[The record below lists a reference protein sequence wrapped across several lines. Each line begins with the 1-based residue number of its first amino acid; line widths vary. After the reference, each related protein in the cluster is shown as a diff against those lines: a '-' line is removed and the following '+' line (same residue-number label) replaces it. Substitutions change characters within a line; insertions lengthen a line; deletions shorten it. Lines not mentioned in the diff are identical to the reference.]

1 MLDFTYDI
9 PTKIHFGKNALDF
22 VGEEVKKF
30 SDKVLITYG
39 GGSIKKNGIY
49 DKVISELKNS
59 GVEIFELSGIE
70 PNPRIDS
77 VRKGVKII
85 KENNIGAI
93 LAVGGG
99 STIDASKFMAAG
111 ACVDFDPWEFISK
124 KKPMSPAI
132 PLLAVLTMAATG
144 SEMDCGGV
152 ITNPE
157 TREKLSSGHP
167 DTRPKVSFLNP
178 EITYSV
184 NKFQTACG
192 SSDILSHIF
201 ETYFNV
207 DESMFMLD
215 RIMESLMKTVIKY
228 GPIAMKDPKNY
239 EARANLMWASSW
251 AINDFIANSSKAS
264 WTVHPIEHE
273 LSAFYDITH
282 GLGLAIL
289 TPRWMEYVLSEKT
302 VHKFYDLGVNVFD
315 IDKNLDQ
322 MEVAKKTIGKV
333 KEFFFDTLGLDSN
346 LKDIDI
352 DEKYFD
358 QMSKKACGK
367 NGKIKGFVELH
378 PEDVKKIYQM
388 CLED

>member
-77 VRKGVKII
+77 VREGVKII

-207 DESMFMLD
+207 DDSMFMLD

-322 MEVAKKTIGKV
+322 MEVAKKAIEKT

-346 LKDIDI
+346 LRKINI

-367 NGKIKGFVELH
+367 NGKIKGFVELF

>member
-30 SDKVLITYG
+30 SDKVFITYG

-49 DKVISELKNS
+49 DKVISEIKNS

-77 VRKGVKII
+77 VREGVKII

-124 KKPMSPAI
+124 KKPMSPAL

-207 DESMFMLD
+207 DDSMFMLD

-346 LKDIDI
+346 LKKIDI

-367 NGKIKGFVELH
+367 NGKIKGFVELF

>member
-1 MLDFTYDI
+1 MLDFTYNI
-9 PTKIHFGKNALDF
+9 PTKIHFGKDALDF

-39 GGSIKKNGIY
+39 GGSIKKNGAY
-49 DKVISELKNS
+49 DKVINELKNS

-77 VRKGVKII
+77 VREGVKII

-111 ACVDFDPWEFISK
+111 ACADFDPWEFISK
-124 KKPMSPAI
+124 GKPMSPAI
-132 PLLAVLTMAATG
+132 PLLSILTMAATG

-157 TREKLSSGHP
+157 TKEKLSSGHP

-184 NKFQTACG
+184 SEFQTACG

-207 DESMFMLD
+207 DDSMFMLD

-251 AINDFIANSSKAS
+251 AINDFIADSSKAA

-315 IDKNLDQ
+315 IDKNLEQ
-322 MEVAKKTIGKV
+322 MEVAKKAIEKV
-333 KEFFFDTLGLDSN
+333 KEFFYETLGLDSN

-367 NGKIKGFVELH
+367 NGKINGFVELH

>member
-22 VGEEVKKF
+22 VGEEVKKY
-30 SDKVLITYG
+30 SDRVLITYG

-77 VRKGVKII
+77 IREGVKII

-207 DESMFMLD
+207 DDSMFMLD

-251 AINDFIANSSKAS
+251 AINDFIANSSKAA

-367 NGKIKGFVELH
+367 NGKIKGFVELF

>member
-1 MLDFTYDI
+1 MLDFTYSI
-9 PTKIHFGKNALDF
+9 PTKIHFGKEALDF
-22 VGEEVKKF
+22 VGEEVKKY
-30 SDKVLITYG
+30 SNKVLLTYG
-39 GGSIKKNGIY
+39 GGSIKKNGVY
-49 DKVISELKNS
+49 DKVVKELKNS

-77 VRKGVKII
+77 VRKGVEII

-111 ACVDFDPWEFISK
+111 ACADFDPWEFISK

-132 PLLAVLTMAATG
+132 PLLSVLTMAATG
-144 SEMDCGGV
+144 SEMDNGGV

-157 TREKLSSGHP
+157 TKEKLSSGHP

-184 NKFQTACG
+184 SKYQTACG

-201 ETYFNV
+201 ENYFNQ
-207 DESMFMLD
+207 DESMYMLD
-215 RIMESLMKTVIKY
+215 RMMESLMKTVIKY
-228 GPIAMKDPKNY
+228 GPIAVKDPNNY

-251 AINDFIANSSKAS
+251 AINGFVSSSSKS
-264 WTVHPIEHE
+264 EWTVHPIEHE

-289 TPRWMEYVLSEKT
+289 TPRWMEYVLNET
-302 VHKFYDLGVNVFD
+302 TAHKFYDLGVNVFD

-322 MEVAKKTIGKV
+322 MEVAKKAIEKV
-333 KEFFFDTLGLDSN
+333 KEFFFETLGLDSN
-346 LKDIDI
+346 LKKINI

-358 QMSKKACGK
+358 QMSKKACGEK
-367 NGKIKGFVELH
+367 GKINGFIELS
-378 PEDVKKIYQM
+378 PADVRKIYEM
-388 CLED
+388 CLDD

>member
-1 MLDFTYDI
+1 MLDFTYNI
-9 PTKIHFGKNALDF
+9 PTKIHFGKDALDF
-22 VGEEVKKF
+22 VGEEVKKY

-39 GGSIKKNGIY
+39 GGSIKKNGVY
-49 DKVISELKNS
+49 DKIIKELKNS

-77 VRKGVKII
+77 VREGVKII
-85 KENNIGAI
+85 KENNIGVI

-111 ACVDFDPWEFISK
+111 ACADFDPWEFISK
-124 KKPMSPAI
+124 GKPMSPAI

-157 TREKLSSGHP
+157 TKEKLSSGHP

-184 NKFQTACG
+184 SEFQTACG

-201 ETYFNV
+201 ESYFNV
-207 DESMFMLD
+207 NDSMFMLD

-251 AINDFIANSSKAS
+251 AINDFIADSSKAA

-322 MEVAKKTIGKV
+322 MEVAKKAIEKT

-367 NGKIKGFVELH
+367 NGKINGFVELH

>member
-70 PNPRIDS
+70 PNPRIGS
-77 VRKGVKII
+77 VREGVKII

-157 TREKLSSGHP
+157 TKEKLSSGHP

-207 DESMFMLD
+207 DDSMFMLD

-228 GPIAMKDPKNY
+228 GPIAMKEPENY

-322 MEVAKKTIGKV
+322 MEVAKKAIEKV

-346 LKDIDI
+346 LKKIDI

>member
-1 MLDFTYDI
+1 MLDFTYNI
-9 PTKIHFGKNALDF
+9 PTKIHFGKDALDF
-22 VGEEVKKF
+22 VGEEVKKYA
-30 SDKVLITYG
+30 DKVLITYG
-39 GGSIKKNGIY
+39 GGSIKKNGVY
-49 DKVISELKNS
+49 DKVVSELKNS

-70 PNPRIDS
+70 PNPRIES
-77 VRKGVKII
+77 VREGVKII

-111 ACVDFDPWEFISK
+111 ACADFDPWEFISK
-124 KKPMSPAI
+124 GKPMSPAI
-132 PLLAVLTMAATG
+132 PLLSVLTMAATG

-157 TREKLSSGHP
+157 TKEKLSSGHP

-207 DESMFMLD
+207 DDSMFMLD

-228 GPIAMKDPKNY
+228 GPIAMKDPENY

-251 AINDFIANSSKAS
+251 AINDFIANSSKAA

-322 MEVAKKTIGKV
+322 MEVAKKAIEKV

-367 NGKIKGFVELH
+367 NGKINGFVELH

>member
-1 MLDFTYDI
+1 MLDFTYSI
-9 PTKIHFGKNALDF
+9 PTKIHFGKDALDF
-22 VGEEVKKF
+22 VGEEVKKY
-30 SDKVLITYG
+30 SNKVLLTYG
-39 GGSIKKNGIY
+39 GGSIKKNGVY
-49 DKVISELKNS
+49 DEVVKELKNS

-77 VRKGVKII
+77 VRKGVEII

-111 ACVDFDPWEFISK
+111 ACADFDPWEFISK
-124 KKPMSPAI
+124 GKPMSPAI
-132 PLLAVLTMAATG
+132 PLLSVLTMAATG
-144 SEMDCGGV
+144 SEMDNGGV

-157 TREKLSSGHP
+157 TKEKLSSGHP

-184 NKFQTACG
+184 SKYQTACG

-201 ETYFNV
+201 ENYFNQ
-207 DESMFMLD
+207 DESMYMLD
-215 RIMESLMKTVIKY
+215 RMMESLMKTVIKY
-228 GPIAMKDPKNY
+228 GPIAVKDPNNY

-251 AINDFIANSSKAS
+251 AINGFVSSSSKS
-264 WTVHPIEHE
+264 EWTVHPIEHE

-289 TPRWMEYVLSEKT
+289 TPRWMEYVLNET
-302 VHKFYDLGVNVFD
+302 TAHKFYDLGVNVFD

-322 MEVAKKTIGKV
+322 MEVAKKAIEKV
-333 KEFFFDTLGLDSN
+333 KEFFFETLGLDSN
-346 LKDIDI
+346 LKKINI

-358 QMSKKACGK
+358 QMSKKACGEK
-367 NGKIKGFVELH
+367 GKINGFIELS
-378 PEDVKKIYQM
+378 PADVRKIYEM
-388 CLED
+388 CLDD

>member
-1 MLDFTYDI
+1 MLDFTYSI
-9 PTKIHFGKNALDF
+9 PTKIHFGKDALDF
-22 VGEEVKKF
+22 VGEEVKKY
-30 SDKVLITYG
+30 SSKVLLTYG
-39 GGSIKKNGIY
+39 GGSIKKNGVY
-49 DKVISELKNS
+49 DKVVKELKNS

-85 KENNIGAI
+85 KENDIGAI

-111 ACVDFDPWEFISK
+111 ALADFDPWEFISK
-124 KKPMSPAI
+124 GKPMSPAI
-132 PLLAVLTMAATG
+132 PLLSVLTMAATG
-144 SEMDCGGV
+144 SEMDNGGV

-157 TREKLSSGHP
+157 TKEKLSSGHP

-178 EITYSV
+178 EITYTVS
-184 NKFQTACG
+184 KYQTACG

-201 ETYFNV
+201 ENYFNQYG
-207 DESMFMLD
+207 SMYMLD
-215 RIMESLMKTVIKY
+215 RMMESLMKTVIKY
-228 GPIAMKDPKNY
+228 GPIAMKDPNNY
-239 EARANLMWASSW
+239 EARTNLMWASSW
-251 AINDFIANSSKAS
+251 AINGFISSSSKS
-264 WTVHPIEHE
+264 QWTVHPIEHE

-289 TPRWMEYVLSEKT
+289 TPRWMEYVLNET
-302 VHKFYDLGVNVFD
+302 TAHKFYDLGVNVFD
-315 IDKNLDQ
+315 IDKDLDQ
-322 MEVAKKTIGKV
+322 IEVAKKTIEKV

-346 LKDIDI
+346 LKEIGID
-352 DEKYFD
+352 DKYFD

-367 NGKIKGFVELH
+367 KEKIDGFIELS
-378 PEDVKKIYQM
+378 PADVRKIYEM

>member
-1 MLDFTYDI
+1 MLDFTYNI
-9 PTKIHFGKNALDF
+9 PTKIHFGKDALDF
-22 VGEEVKKF
+22 VGDEVKKY
-30 SDKVLITYG
+30 SDNVLITYG
-39 GGSIKKNGIY
+39 GGSIKKNGVY
-49 DKVISELKNS
+49 DKVVSELKNS

-77 VRKGVKII
+77 VREGVKII

-111 ACVDFDPWEFISK
+111 ACADFDPWEFISK
-124 KKPMSPAI
+124 GKPMSPAI
-132 PLLAVLTMAATG
+132 PLLSVLTMAATG

-157 TREKLSSGHP
+157 TKEKLSSGHP

-207 DESMFMLD
+207 DDSMFMLD

-228 GPIAMKDPKNY
+228 GPIAMKEPENY

-251 AINDFIANSSKAS
+251 AINDFIANSSKAA

-322 MEVAKKTIGKV
+322 MDVAKKAIEKV
-333 KEFFFDTLGLDSN
+333 KEFFFETLGLDSN
-346 LKDIDI
+346 LKEIDI

-367 NGKIKGFVELH
+367 NGKINGFVELH

>member
-1 MLDFTYDI
+1 MLDFTYSI
-9 PTKIHFGKNALDF
+9 PTKIHFGKDALDF
-22 VGEEVKKF
+22 VGEEVKKY
-30 SDKVLITYG
+30 SNKVLLTYG
-39 GGSIKKNGIY
+39 GGSIKKNGVY
-49 DKVISELKNS
+49 DKVVKEIKNS

-111 ACVDFDPWEFISK
+111 ACADFDPWEFISK

-132 PLLAVLTMAATG
+132 PLLSVLTMAATG
-144 SEMDCGGV
+144 SEMDNGGV

-157 TREKLSSGHP
+157 TKEKLSSGHP

-184 NKFQTACG
+184 SKYQTACG

-201 ETYFNV
+201 ENYFNQ
-207 DESMFMLD
+207 DESMYMLD
-215 RIMESLMKTVIKY
+215 RMMESLMKTVIKY
-228 GPIAMKDPKNY
+228 GPIAVKDPNNY

-251 AINDFIANSSKAS
+251 AINGFVSSSSKS
-264 WTVHPIEHE
+264 EWTVHPIEHE

-289 TPRWMEYVLSEKT
+289 TPRWMEYVLNET
-302 VHKFYDLGVNVFD
+302 TAHKFYDLGVNVFD

-322 MEVAKKTIGKV
+322 MEVAKKTIEKV
-333 KEFFFDTLGLDSN
+333 KEFFFETLDLDSN
-346 LKDIDI
+346 LKKINID
-352 DEKYFD
+352 DKYFD

-367 NGKIKGFVELH
+367 KEKINGFIELS
-378 PEDVKKIYQM
+378 PADVRKIYEM
-388 CLED
+388 CLDD

>member
-1 MLDFTYDI
+1 MLDFTYSI
-9 PTKIHFGKNALDF
+9 PTKIHFGKDALDF
-22 VGEEVKKF
+22 VGEEVKKY
-30 SDKVLITYG
+30 SNKVLLTYG
-39 GGSIKKNGIY
+39 GGSIKKNGVY
-49 DKVISELKNS
+49 DKVVKELKNS

-77 VRKGVKII
+77 VREGVKII

-111 ACVDFDPWEFISK
+111 ACADFDPWEFISK
-124 KKPMSPAI
+124 GKPMSPAI
-132 PLLAVLTMAATG
+132 PLLSVLTMAATG

-157 TREKLSSGHP
+157 TKEKLSSGHP

-207 DESMFMLD
+207 DDSMFMLD

-228 GPIAMKDPKNY
+228 GPIAMKDPENY

-251 AINDFIANSSKAS
+251 AINDFIADSSKAS

-322 MEVAKKTIGKV
+322 MEVAKKAIEKV

-367 NGKIKGFVELH
+367 NGKINGFVELH

>member
-9 PTKIHFGKNALDF
+9 PTKIHFGKDALDF

-111 ACVDFDPWEFISK
+111 ACADFDPWEFISK

-207 DESMFMLD
+207 DDSMFMLD

-367 NGKIKGFVELH
+367 NGKIKGFVELF

>member
-1 MLDFTYDI
+1 MQNFTYDI
-9 PTKIHFGKNALDF
+9 GTKVHFGKDALDYI
-22 VGEEVKKF
+22 GEEAKKYT
-30 SDKVLITYG
+30 DKILLTYG
-39 GGSIKKNGIY
+39 GGSIKKNGVY
-49 DKVISELKNS
+49 DKVIKELKEANIE
-59 GVEIFELSGIE
+59 VFELAGIE

-77 VRKGVKII
+77 VREGVRII

-111 ACVDFDPWEFISK
+111 ALADFDPWEFISEQ
-124 KKPMSPAI
+124 KPMSPAI
-132 PLLAVLTMAATG
+132 PLLSVLTMAATG

-157 TREKLSSGHP
+157 TREKLSSGHL

-184 NKFQTACG
+184 PKFQTAAG
-192 SSDILSHIF
+192 SADILSHIF

-207 DESMFMLD
+207 DGTMYMLD
-215 RIMESLMKTVIKY
+215 RIMESLIKTVINY
-228 GPIAMKDPKNY
+228 GPKALANPEDY

-251 AINDFIANSSKAS
+251 AINDFIADSSKAS

-289 TPRWMEYVLSEKT
+289 TPRWMEYVLNEKT
-302 VHKFYDLGVNVFD
+302 AHRFYELGVNVFD
-315 IDKNLDQ
+315 IDKNLSE
-322 MEVAKKTIGKV
+322 MEVAKITIEKI
-333 KEFFFDTLGLDSN
+333 KDFLFNDLGLDSN
-346 LKDIDI
+346 LRKIGI
-352 DEKYFD
+352 DETHFD
-358 QMSKKACGK
+358 EMSKKACGK
-367 NGKIKGFVELH
+367 NGSIKGFIELT
-378 PEDVKKIYQM
+378 PADVKKIYQM

>member
-1 MLDFTYDI
+1 MLDFTYNI
-9 PTKIHFGKNALDF
+9 PTKIHFGKDALDF
-22 VGEEVKKF
+22 VGEEVKKY

-39 GGSIKKNGIY
+39 GGSIKKNGVY
-49 DKVISELKNS
+49 DKVIKELKNS

-77 VRKGVKII
+77 VREGVKII

-111 ACVDFDPWEFISK
+111 ACADFDPWEFISK
-124 KKPMSPAI
+124 GKPMSSAI
-132 PLLAVLTMAATG
+132 PLLSVLTMAATG
-144 SEMDCGGV
+144 SEMDNGGV

-157 TREKLSSGHP
+157 TKEKLSSGHP

-184 NKFQTACG
+184 SEFQTACG

-201 ETYFNV
+201 ESYFNV
-207 DESMFMLD
+207 DDSMFMLD

-251 AINDFIANSSKAS
+251 AINDFIANSSKSA

-322 MEVAKKTIGKV
+322 MEVAKKAIEKT

-346 LKDIDI
+346 LKEIGI

-367 NGKIKGFVELH
+367 NGKINGFVELH

>member
-1 MLDFTYDI
+1 MLDFTYSI
-9 PTKIHFGKNALDF
+9 PTKIHFGKDALDF
-22 VGEEVKKF
+22 VGEEVKKY
-30 SDKVLITYG
+30 SNKVLLTYG
-39 GGSIKKNGIY
+39 GGSIKKNGVYEKIV
-49 DKVISELKNS
+49 KELENS

-77 VRKGVKII
+77 VRKGVEII

-111 ACVDFDPWEFISK
+111 ACADFDPWEFISK
-124 KKPMSPAI
+124 GKPMSPAI
-132 PLLAVLTMAATG
+132 PLLSVLTMAATG
-144 SEMDCGGV
+144 SEMDNGGV

-157 TREKLSSGHP
+157 TKEKLSSGHP

-184 NKFQTACG
+184 SKYQTACG

-201 ETYFNV
+201 ENYFNQ
-207 DESMFMLD
+207 DESMYMLD
-215 RIMESLMKTVIKY
+215 RMMESLMKTVIKY
-228 GPIAMKDPKNY
+228 GPIAVKDPNNY

-251 AINDFIANSSKAS
+251 AINGFVSSSSKS
-264 WTVHPIEHE
+264 EWTVHPIEHE

-289 TPRWMEYVLSEKT
+289 TPRWMEYVLNET
-302 VHKFYDLGVNVFD
+302 TAHKFYDLGVNVFD

-322 MEVAKKTIGKV
+322 MEVAKKAIEKV
-333 KEFFFDTLGLDSN
+333 KEFFFETLGLDSN
-346 LKDIDI
+346 LKKINID
-352 DEKYFD
+352 DKYFD
-358 QMSKKACGK
+358 QMSKKACGEK
-367 NGKIKGFVELH
+367 GKINGFIELS
-378 PEDVKKIYQM
+378 PADIRKIYEM
-388 CLED
+388 CLDD

>member
-1 MLDFTYDI
+1 MLDFTYNI
-9 PTKIHFGKNALDF
+9 PTKIHFGKDALDF

-39 GGSIKKNGIY
+39 GGSIKKNGVY
-49 DKVISELKNS
+49 DKVVSELKNY

-77 VRKGVKII
+77 VREGVKII

-111 ACVDFDPWEFISK
+111 ACADFDPWEFISK
-124 KKPMSPAI
+124 GKPMSPAI
-132 PLLAVLTMAATG
+132 PLLSVLTMAATG
-144 SEMDCGGV
+144 SEMDNGGV
-152 ITNPE
+152 ITNPQ
-157 TREKLSSGHP
+157 TKEKLSSGHE

-184 NKFQTACG
+184 NEFQTACG

-201 ETYFNV
+201 ESYFNV
-207 DESMFMLD
+207 DDSMFMLD

-251 AINDFIANSSKAS
+251 AINDFIANSAKAA

-315 IDKNLDQ
+315 IDKNLDK
-322 MEVAKKTIGKV
+322 MEVAKKAIEKV
-333 KEFFFDTLGLDSN
+333 KEFFFESLGLDSN
-346 LKDIDI
+346 LKKIGI
-352 DEKYFD
+352 DEEYFD

-367 NGKIKGFVELH
+367 NGKINGFVELT

>member
-1 MLDFTYDI
+1 MLDFTYNI
-9 PTKIHFGKNALDF
+9 PTKIHFGKDALDF
-22 VGEEVKKF
+22 LGEEVKKYA
-30 SDKVLITYG
+30 DKVLITYG
-39 GGSIKKNGIY
+39 GGSIKKNGVY

-77 VRKGVKII
+77 VREGIKII

-111 ACVDFDPWEFISK
+111 ACADFDPWEFISK
-124 KKPMSPAI
+124 GKPMSPAI
-132 PLLAVLTMAATG
+132 PLLSVLTMAATG
-144 SEMDCGGV
+144 SEMDNGGV

-157 TREKLSSGHP
+157 TKEKLSSGHE

-184 NKFQTACG
+184 NEFQTACG

-201 ETYFNV
+201 ESYFNV
-207 DESMFMLD
+207 DDSMFMLD

-251 AINDFIANSSKAS
+251 AINDFIANSAKAA

-315 IDKNLDQ
+315 IDKNLDK
-322 MEVAKKTIGKV
+322 MEVAKKAIEKT
-333 KEFFFDTLGLDSN
+333 KEFFFDTLGLYSN
-346 LKDIDI
+346 LRKINID
-352 DEKYFD
+352 DEYFE

-367 NGKIKGFVELH
+367 NGKINGFVELKS
-378 PEDVKKIYQM
+378 EDVKKIYQM

>member
-1 MLDFTYDI
+1 MLDFTYSI
-9 PTKIHFGKNALDF
+9 PTKIHFGKDALDF
-22 VGEEVKKF
+22 VGEEVKKY
-30 SDKVLITYG
+30 SSKVLLTYG
-39 GGSIKKNGIY
+39 GGSIKKNGVY
-49 DKVISELKNS
+49 DKVVKELKES

-111 ACVDFDPWEFISK
+111 ALADFDPWEFISK
-124 KKPMSPAI
+124 GKPMSPAI
-132 PLLAVLTMAATG
+132 PLLSVLTMAATG
-144 SEMDCGGV
+144 SEMDNGGV

-157 TREKLSSGHP
+157 TKEKLSSGHP
-167 DTRPKVSFLNP
+167 DTKPKVSFLNP
-178 EITYSV
+178 EITYTVS
-184 NKFQTACG
+184 KYQTACG

-201 ETYFNV
+201 ENYFNQYG
-207 DESMFMLD
+207 SMYMLD
-215 RIMESLMKTVIKY
+215 RMMESLMKTVIKY
-228 GPIAMKDPKNY
+228 GPIAMKDPNNY

-251 AINDFIANSSKAS
+251 AINGFISSSSKS
-264 WTVHPIEHE
+264 QWTVHPIEHE

-289 TPRWMEYVLSEKT
+289 TPRWMEYVLNET
-302 VHKFYDLGVNVFD
+302 TAHKFYDLGVNVFD
-315 IDKNLDQ
+315 IDKDLDQ
-322 MEVAKKTIGKV
+322 IEVAKKTTEKV

-346 LKDIDI
+346 LKEIGID
-352 DEKYFD
+352 DKYFD

-367 NGKIKGFVELH
+367 KEKIDGFIELS
-378 PEDVKKIYQM
+378 PADVRKIYEM

>member
-1 MLDFTYDI
+1 MLDFTYNI
-9 PTKIHFGKNALDF
+9 PTKIHFGKDALDF
-22 VGEEVKKF
+22 VGEEVKKY

-39 GGSIKKNGIY
+39 GGSIKKNGVY
-49 DKVISELKNS
+49 DKVVSELKNS

-77 VRKGVKII
+77 VREGVKII

-111 ACVDFDPWEFISK
+111 ACADFDPWEFISK
-124 KKPMSPAI
+124 GKPMSPAI
-132 PLLAVLTMAATG
+132 PLFAVLTMAATG

-157 TREKLSSGHP
+157 TKEKLSSGHP

-184 NKFQTACG
+184 NEFQTACG

-201 ETYFNV
+201 ESYFNV
-207 DESMFMLD
+207 DDSMFMLD

-228 GPIAMKDPKNY
+228 GPIAMKDSENY

-251 AINDFIANSSKAS
+251 AINDFIANSSKAA

-322 MEVAKKTIGKV
+322 MEVAKKAIEKT

-346 LKDIDI
+346 LKEIGI

-367 NGKIKGFVELH
+367 NGKINGFVELH

>member
-1 MLDFTYDI
+1 MLDFTYSI
-9 PTKIHFGKNALDF
+9 PTKIHFGKDALDF
-22 VGEEVKKF
+22 VGEEVKKY
-30 SDKVLITYG
+30 SNKVLLTYG
-39 GGSIKKNGIY
+39 GGSIKKNGVY
-49 DKVISELKNS
+49 DKVVSELKNS

-77 VRKGVKII
+77 VRKGVEII

-111 ACVDFDPWEFISK
+111 ACADFDPWEFISK

-132 PLLAVLTMAATG
+132 PLLSVLTMAATG
-144 SEMDCGGV
+144 SEMDNGGV

-157 TREKLSSGHP
+157 TKEKLSSGHP

-184 NKFQTACG
+184 SKYQTACG

-201 ETYFNV
+201 ENYFNQ
-207 DESMFMLD
+207 DESMYMLD
-215 RIMESLMKTVIKY
+215 RMMESLMKTVIKY
-228 GPIAMKDPKNY
+228 GPIAVKDPNNY

-251 AINDFIANSSKAS
+251 AINGFVSSSSKS
-264 WTVHPIEHE
+264 EWTVHPIEHE

-289 TPRWMEYVLSEKT
+289 TPRWMEYVLNET
-302 VHKFYDLGVNVFD
+302 TAHKFYDLGVNVFD

-322 MEVAKKTIGKV
+322 MEVAKKAIEKV
-333 KEFFFDTLGLDSN
+333 KEFFFETLGLDSN
-346 LKDIDI
+346 LKKINI

-358 QMSKKACGK
+358 EMSKKACGEK
-367 NGKIKGFVELH
+367 GKINGFIELS
-378 PEDVKKIYQM
+378 PADVRKIYEM